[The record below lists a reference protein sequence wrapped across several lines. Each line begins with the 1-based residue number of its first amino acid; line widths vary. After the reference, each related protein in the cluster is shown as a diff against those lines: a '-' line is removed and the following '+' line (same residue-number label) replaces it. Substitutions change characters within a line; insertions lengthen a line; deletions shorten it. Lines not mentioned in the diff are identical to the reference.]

1 MGFAHTSIAV
11 LDMDASIAFYERWLG
26 MRLTNRRQIRSNR
39 EDIAFLEDPET
50 SALIELT
57 WWWDKRDWT
66 EGDELDHLACHVAD
80 AVALVAEAREE
91 GVEIAKEPYSLPGS
105 TTTLAFLKDPNGIW
119 IELIQR

>member
-1 MGFAHTSIAV
+1 MGFAHTSITV
-11 LDMDASIAFYERWLG
+11 LDMEASIAFYERWLG
-26 MRLTNRRQIRSNR
+26 MRLTKRRQIRSNR
-39 EDIAFLEDPET
+39 ADIAFLEDPET
-50 SALIELT
+50 SALLELT

-66 EGDELDHLACHVAD
+66 EGDELDHLAFHVAD
-80 AVALVAEAREE
+80 AAALVAEAREE